1 MSALSSV
8 QIAVA
13 GEALID
19 LIARPDGAFEPCL
32 GGAVY
37 NLCRALSL
45 QGLST
50 LYLNPFSKDRFGR
63 ALCQQMLEDGVLLS
77 HAEPI
82 AEPTSLAVVSL
93 DASGHPD
100 YAFYRAGVA
109 DRQVNAAQLNAACDT
124 ALVPGLQWVCTGGLA
139 LDPQD
144 AEVYLPWLKTQRAAG
159 QLVAVDAN
167 LRPSVMPDLVAYR
180 SHILSLLN
188 HAHLVKVS
196 DEDLQ
201 HLQVPGADPLSQ
213 ARHLMAQIPASLMAL
228 TLGADGAY
236 LLSLNGASWFAQEA
250 QSLQVIDTVG
260 AGDSFLAGLLAALT
274 RVGFDGQ
281 QALSAA
287 AGEQVLRHALA
298 SASLCVQ
305 ARGCVPPSEA
315 ASREWATQHPA
326 TTRFQAP
333 GKS

>member
-63 ALCQQMLEDGVLLS
+63 ALCQQMLDDGVLLS

-100 YAFYRAGVA
+100 CKCDDGYEGNPILWGIDEWRGSCGT
-109 DRQVNAAQLNAACDT
+109 AAVT
-124 ALVPGLQWVCTGGLA
+124 
-139 LDPQD
+139 
-144 AEVYLPWLKTQRAAG
+144 
-159 QLVAVDAN
+159 
-167 LRPSVMPDLVAYR
+167 
-180 SHILSLLN
+180 
-188 HAHLVKVS
+188 
-196 DEDLQ
+196 
-201 HLQVPGADPLSQ
+201 
-213 ARHLMAQIPASLMAL
+213 
-228 TLGADGAY
+228 
-236 LLSLNGASWFAQEA
+236 
-250 QSLQVIDTVG
+250 
-260 AGDSFLAGLLAALT
+260 
-274 RVGFDGQ
+274 
-281 QALSAA
+281 
-287 AGEQVLRHALA
+287 
-298 SASLCVQ
+298 
-305 ARGCVPPSEA
+305 
-315 ASREWATQHPA
+315 
-326 TTRFQAP
+326 
-333 GKS
+333 